1 MALDTVYL
9 LDIGSNFMEIG
20 QDHVGLVA
28 VTGEADPGIG
38 VNRLEAVL
46 HRALFFIV

>member
-1 MALDTVYL
+1 MALDAVYL

-20 QDHVGLVA
+20 QDHVRLVA